1 LPQILIVALRQ
12 VGIGWE
18 APDHSQRPSL
28 ALFPIGLL
36 LALQQMVDG
45 IGNELFHTLVALPCQ
60 SVQLLPLGSGQF
72 NLGSL
77 RHRYKIYPMVCIDC
91 KQKVSQVV
99 PLGGENAGGS
109 WRTEYLY
116 DG

>member
-1 LPQILIVALRQ
+1 
-12 VGIGWE
+12 
-18 APDHSQRPSL
+18 
-28 ALFPIGLL
+28 
-36 LALQQMVDG
+36 
-45 IGNELFHTLVALPCQ
+45 
-60 SVQLLPLGSGQF
+60 LLPLGSGQF